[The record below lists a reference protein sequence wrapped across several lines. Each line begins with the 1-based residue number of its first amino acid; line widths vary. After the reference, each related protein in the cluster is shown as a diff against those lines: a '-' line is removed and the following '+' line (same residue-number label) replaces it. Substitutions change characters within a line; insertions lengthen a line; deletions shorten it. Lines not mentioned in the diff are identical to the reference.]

1 MRLFSLMQQLGE
13 EQGQNVLQLR
23 KNHLNEVC
31 FDQYPHS
38 LRIRDGRQFD
48 NAITYYGSTYHVV
61 SYCLYPLL
69 RYFLNGIGL
78 PFLELL
84 NNKTKND

>member
-48 NAITYYGSTYHVV
+48 NAITDQLIMWSTSVFTLYH
-61 SYCLYPLL
+61 LL